1 MLQSFQPHVYKCVEK
16 LLNQY
21 LLVFLESNSGHNDV
35 SLLLGGLIACNLYK
49 IVSLFY
55 KMKMEL
61 TLIEYAIDTHL
72 K

>member
-1 MLQSFQPHVYKCVEK
+1 MHLCVEK

-21 LLVFLESNSGHNDV
+21 SLVFLESNSDHNDV
-35 SLLLGGLIACNLYK
+35 SLLLGGLITCNFYK
-49 IVSLFY
+49 ILSFTFY

-61 TLIEYAIDTHL
+61 TIIEYAIDTHL